1 MSTPRGEV
9 RKLRRGFTGL
19 VVLGTLLVV
28 AGVVGLVY
36 VGVATLTTML
46 LFGWLLLIAGVIGL
60 VHAVQ
65 SRQQDYFWPAVLIA
79 ALYLAAG
86 VVILRRPDV
95 AAATLT
101 MFAALLFLAGGLFRL
116 VGALVAR
123 GAQSGWTLVQG
134 ALGVLLGVL
143 VLAGWPSS
151 SVYVIGFFFSLA
163 VLFDG
168 LGLIA
173 TGLGGRHIVGL
184 VSDTLAEPDGTDGPD
199 APGALDKGRETD
211 DPPPKHVQPE

>member
-1 MSTPRGEV
+1 MSTPRTEV
-9 RKLRRGFTGL
+9 KKLRRGFTGL
-19 VVLGTLLVV
+19 VVLGILLVI

-36 VGVATLTTML
+36 VGVATLTSML
-46 LFGWLLLIAGVIGL
+46 LFGWLLLIGGVIGL

-65 SRQQDYFWPAVLIA
+65 SRHESYFWPAVLIA

-101 MFAALLFLAGGLFRL
+101 MFAALLLLAGGLFRL

-123 GAQSGWTLVQG
+123 GPQLGWALVQG

-143 VLAGWPSS
+143 VLAEWPSS
-151 SVYVIGFFFSLA
+151 SVYVIGCFFSLA
-163 VLFDG
+163 LFFDG

-173 TGLGGRHIVGL
+173 TGVGGRQIVGL
-184 VSDTLAEPDGTDGPD
+184 VTDTLAGPEEPAAGSGRHDDRPPGTTG
-199 APGALDKGRETD
+199 
-211 DPPPKHVQPE
+211 

>member
-1 MSTPRGEV
+1 MSTPRTEAK
-9 RKLRRGFTGL
+9 KLRRGFTGL
-19 VVLGTLLVV
+19 VVLGLLLVV

-36 VGVATLTTML
+36 VGVATLTSML
-46 LFGWLLLIAGVIGL
+46 LFGWLLLIGGVVGL

-65 SRQQDYFWPAVLIA
+65 ARHESYFWPAVLIA

-86 VVILRRPDV
+86 IVILRRPDV

-123 GAQSGWTLVQG
+123 GPQLGWALVQG

-143 VLAGWPSS
+143 VLAEWPSS
-151 SVYVIGFFFSLA
+151 SVYVIGCFFSLA
-163 VLFDG
+163 LLFDG

-173 TGLGGRHIVGL
+173 TGLGGRQIVGL
-184 VSDTLAEPDGTDGPD
+184 VTDALVGPEEPKPPTGPRGTP
-199 APGALDKGRETD
+199 T
-211 DPPPKHVQPE
+211 H